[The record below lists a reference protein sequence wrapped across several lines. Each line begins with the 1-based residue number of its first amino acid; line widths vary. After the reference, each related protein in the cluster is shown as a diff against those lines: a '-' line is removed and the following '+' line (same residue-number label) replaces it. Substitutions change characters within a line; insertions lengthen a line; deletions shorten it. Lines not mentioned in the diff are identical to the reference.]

1 MPLFEYQCEACGL
14 KFEELKG
21 QKEESNTTPCKA
33 CGKSSTRLMSA
44 FSPVV
49 SGGSTNETVDMSIGR
64 EANNRWQHYH
74 DRQAKRHSGKEIK
87 KFDLPKAPDGK
98 YMPVMALGDK
108 DTVKGRKDYVGAL
121 QEHRK
126 KRSEKGIS
134 QFKEAGA
141 F

>member
-1 MPLFEYQCEACGL
+1 MPLFEYQCGVCGL

-21 QKEESNTTPCKA
+21 QKEESNTTPCLA
-33 CGKSSTRLMSA
+33 CKGDSVRLMSA

-49 SGGSTNETVDMSIGR
+49 AGGTTNEPVDMTIGR

-74 DRQAKRHSGKEIK
+74 DKQSKRHAGKEIK
-87 KFDLPKAPDGK
+87 TFDMPKSPDGK

-108 DTVKGRKDYVGAL
+108 ETVEGRKNYVGAL
-121 QEHRK
+121 QQHRK
-126 KRSEKGIS
+126 ERVEKGLS
-134 QFKEAGA
+134 QFKEAGE